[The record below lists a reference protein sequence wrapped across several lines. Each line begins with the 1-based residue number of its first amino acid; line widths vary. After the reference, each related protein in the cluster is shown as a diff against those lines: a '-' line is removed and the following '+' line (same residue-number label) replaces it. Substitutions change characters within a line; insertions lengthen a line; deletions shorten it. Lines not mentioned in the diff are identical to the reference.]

1 MVKIKEEKSMFISC
15 GNKNF
20 FMKMKISK
28 NIYFKN

>member
-1 MVKIKEEKSMFISC
+1 MIKIKEEKSMFISC

-20 FMKMKISK
+20 FMKKISK